1 MKRQRL
7 YSLGTKIT
15 EEMKKALDEYLTRNA
30 HVNPAD
36 YVRDLVRSDL
46 KKKGYINE

>member
-1 MKRQRL
+1 MKRQQL

-15 EEMKKALDEYLTRNA
+15 EEMKKALDAYLVKDA
-30 HVNPAD
+30 HVSPAD

-46 KKKGYINE
+46 KKKGFIDE